1 MCQPSEVCSI
11 ATMKIKYLNETGQ
24 SKFGTCV
31 PIGSCSNT
39 AGCQLA
45 IVNLPSDVISQEC
58 KVLYI

>member
-1 MCQPSEVCSI
+1 MCSV

-31 PIGSCSNT
+31 PSGSCSNT